1 MTIITKPLSQQEK
14 LEKQRNVEKSME
26 DVSLSDSVDVEAK
39 RTVYC
44 YTRGK
49 KSSSTNTCIVITV
62 MIVTCVAL
70 ALLGYYQFA
79 CFRKDVRENL
89 RKTHMQHLRTKPQN
103 SHQKH
108 QPSETVR
115 NIKPRADKSHHEF
128 QNSDSALT
136 SSSTSVDK
144 YHRGSCRLPCNIQ
157 ETLQK
162 LCPRRSGSRNVPPN
176 DVLPGQLPKEGA
188 SLVLGGIGDWRDS
201 KEENPLVSSQVEI
214 ERSSQTETDTYGDN
228 GTFEVT
234 YTMDLEQETFELIQM
249 PEISSGVYI
258 HDFTV
263 NRTAIIE
270 ENRCFVMVM
279 DRNEIAPPR
288 SFYDMIQ
295 NIKQDGYELNLDEV
309 QHDMMI
315 VLPELNED
323 QVFKE
328 YGLFVGRLCKGKTVL
343 KLAPV
348 PEEIASVDDVLK
360 NTLGNEMDLLQNFGN
375 ALIDEW
381 DSKREK
387 RYAKGEKMF
396 KEISKFSINYK
407 IVNYDI
413 L

>member
-1 MTIITKPLSQQEK
+1 MTIITKPLTQQEK
-14 LEKQRNVEKSME
+14 LEKQKNEVKSME
-26 DVSLSDSVDVEAK
+26 DVSLSDSVDVEAT
-39 RTVYC
+39 RRVYC
-44 YTRGK
+44 YTSGK
-49 KSSSTNTCIVITV
+49 KSNSTNTCIVITV

-70 ALLGYYQFA
+70 ALLGYYQFT
-79 CFRKDVRENL
+79 CFRKDVHENL
-89 RKTHMQHLRTKPQN
+89 RKTRMKHLQTKPQN

-108 QPSETVR
+108 QTSEFLQ
-115 NIKPRADKSHHEF
+115 PRADKAHHDF

-136 SSSTSVDK
+136 SSSTSADK
-144 YHRGSCRLPCNIQ
+144 YHRGSCRLPCHIQ

-162 LCPRRSGSRNVPPN
+162 LCPRRSALRNVPPK
-176 DVLPGQLPKEGA
+176 DVLAGQAPKDGA
-188 SLVLGGIGDWRDS
+188 SLVLGGIGDWRDN

-214 ERSSQTETDTYGDN
+214 EKSSQTETDTFGDD

-295 NIKQDGYELNLDEV
+295 NIKEDGYELNLDEV

-328 YGLFVGRLCKGKTVL
+328 YGLFVGRLCKGKTVF
-343 KLAPV
+343 KLIPV
-348 PEEIASVDDVLK
+348 PDEIASVENLEK
-360 NTLGNEMDLLQNFGN
+360 SLENKMDLFQNAFK
-375 ALIDEW
+375 DELEI
-381 DSKREK
+381 KREK
-387 RYAKGEKMF
+387 RSAKGEKMF